1 MICPVSNLLC
11 RLEAYGS
18 SAQVQWQTELG
29 GIAIQMTDFS
39 SRFLQNMRPSA
50 CLGSEIV
57 VRV

>member
-1 MICPVSNLLC
+1 MSNLLC
-11 RLEAYGS
+11 RLEAYGG

-39 SRFLQNMRPSA
+39 SKFLQNMRPSA